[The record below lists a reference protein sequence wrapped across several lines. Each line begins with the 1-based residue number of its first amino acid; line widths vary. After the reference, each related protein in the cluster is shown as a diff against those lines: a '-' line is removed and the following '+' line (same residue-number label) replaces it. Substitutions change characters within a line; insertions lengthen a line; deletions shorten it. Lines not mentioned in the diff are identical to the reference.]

1 MNLSQI
7 PTAWN
12 VSDIGTKALGVQ
24 RTQLLLHQLNVASSS
39 DFCVVGM
46 PEYENQC
53 QRHGGEKQMSKLV
66 KQVTTILLLM
76 GLESST
82 STGVAAVSTGVAA
95 VSISVLDDDS
105 FSNAGTCLS
114 EPNTQLS
121 G

>member
-1 MNLSQI
+1 LSGKVLWIQDAVRNGVVNLSQI

-12 VSDIGTKALGVQ
+12 VSDIGTTALGVQ
-24 RTQLLLHQLNVASSS
+24 RTQLL
-39 DFCVVGM
+39 
-46 PEYENQC
+46 
-53 QRHGGEKQMSKLV
+53 
-66 KQVTTILLLM
+66 M

-82 STGVAAVSTGVAA
+82 STGVAA

-121 G
+121 GGEGFSLATMAFCFMVVIG

>member
-66 KQVTTILLLM
+66 KQVTRILLLM
-76 GLESST
+76 CLESST
-82 STGVAAVSTGVAA
+82 STGVAA